1 MNTDQKTGVRSNFL
15 SSGIFL
21 FIVVL
26 FLIATDLLTGSID
39 LSIKDIKNHLFA
51 ENDNSVAWISL
62 HEFRIPRLITA
73 VISGIALSVSGLQMQ
88 TVFRNPLAG
97 PYVLGISSGAGL
109 GVALLVLGFPGLFEF
124 SVLGSGNSLFLI
136 LAAWIGAA
144 AILILILILSFRLRN
159 VMSILIL
166 GIMLGSGISA
176 IINILQYFSQES
188 ALKAFVI
195 WTMGSLGGVSSN
207 QIPYLV
213 LGFLPGIIL
222 AFFIIKPSNAML
234 LGENYARS
242 LGVRILPYRIMIF
255 TSTALLTGT
264 VTAFCG
270 PIGFIGIAVPHMA
283 RMITKT
289 SRFGVLFF
297 FSILLGT
304 AIMLLSDILSQL
316 PGSEMILP
324 LNAITSLIGIP
335 IVIWIVLGR
344 KRIYS

>member
-1 MNTDQKTGVRSNFL
+1 MSADQKAGKKSFFL
-15 SSGIFL
+15 PAGIFL
-21 FIVVL
+21 FVIVL
-26 FLIATDLLTGSID
+26 LLIVADLLTGSID
-39 LSIKDIKNHLFA
+39 LSIKDVTSHLFT

-73 VISGIALSVSGLQMQ
+73 IISGIALSVSGLQMQ

-124 SVLGSGNSLFLI
+124 SVLGSGNNILLI
-136 LAAWIGAA
+136 LAAWAGAA
-144 AILILILILSFRLRN
+144 AVLIIVLILSFRLRN

-195 WTMGSLGGVSSN
+195 WTMGSLGGVTSN
-207 QIPYLV
+207 QIPYLL

-242 LGVRILPYRIMIF
+242 LGVRVVPYRILVF

-270 PIGFIGIAVPHMA
+270 PIGFIGIAVPHLA
-283 RMITKT
+283 RMFTKT

-304 AIMLLSDILSQL
+304 AIMLISDILSQM

-335 IVIWIVLGR
+335 IVIWIVLGK
-344 KRIYS
+344 KRIFS